1 MIRRT
6 PRSTRTDTL
15 LPYTTLFRSP
25 GVAAGRIEGGAG
37 SRTGL
42 QAHGGIRSDGG
53 AIEPTG
59 AHAPP
64 TEAHGATIFRIR
76 SRPGRRN
83 WHLRTA
89 CAVVGC
95 PGFKGPV
102 PQPVSMD
109 GRPSAARVRSEEHTS
124 EL

>member
-59 AHAPP
+59 APA
-64 TEAHGATIFRIR
+64 
-76 SRPGRRN
+76 
-83 WHLRTA
+83 
-89 CAVVGC
+89 
-95 PGFKGPV
+95 
-102 PQPVSMD
+102 
-109 GRPSAARVRSEEHTS
+109 RSEEHTS
-124 EL
+124 ELQTLMRNSYAVFGMTNKNTTQPKILINSTSLKYTSTQSMLYI